1 MTQYKLLILQTTC
14 QFSGKAWLQYD
25 TAFPKDAAASSL
37 ADWSRMYS
45 DLYNFHTRL
54 PQQQQYQLPTPS
66 SLPFR
71 SVPPSSIFSRSWH
84 NGTYAWPYGRCSYCH
99 RCEKC
104 GGEHASVNCPLLA
117 LTLHAQ
123 PSWSS
128 TPPGSKCQW
137 RWDCDQDAHLFS
149 EQ

>member
-71 SVPPSSIFSRSWH
+71 SVPPSSISADPGIMAPMPGPMVDVVTVTAVRSVEESMPVL
-84 NGTYAWPYGRCSYCH
+84 TAPYWP
-99 RCEKC
+99 
-104 GGEHASVNCPLLA
+104 
-117 LTLHAQ
+117 
-123 PSWSS
+123 
-128 TPPGSKCQW
+128 
-137 RWDCDQDAHLFS
+137 
-149 EQ
+149 